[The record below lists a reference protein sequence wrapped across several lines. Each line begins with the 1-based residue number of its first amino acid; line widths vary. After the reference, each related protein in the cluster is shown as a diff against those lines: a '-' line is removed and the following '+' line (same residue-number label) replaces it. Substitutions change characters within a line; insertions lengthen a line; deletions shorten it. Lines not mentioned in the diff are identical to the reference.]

1 MTKREPLLSDHF
13 LSNEHL
19 VVSKPMTAA
28 EVRNF
33 YEQAIDGG
41 ELRLVGYR
49 VSASTDEQGRWVC
62 SFCKTQCDD
71 SDKFCRTCGA
81 GLI

>member
-1 MTKREPLLSDHF
+1 MS
-13 LSNEHL
+13 
-19 VVSKPMTAA
+19 AA

-33 YEQAIDGG
+33 YEQAIDDG

-49 VSASTDEQGRWVC
+49 VSASTDEHGQWVC
-62 SFCKTQCDD
+62 SFCKAECDD